1 MVLVDHLIH
10 FPTPTSHLL
19 TDRTPKS
26 LRQGQ
31 SLPRSERPK
40 YIAKKEEKADTYKS
54 GRPQSDLPRQLVKE
68 ATYQVQDSV
77 NQCVAGTF
85 TARLFAVDVPQSTAE
100 NGGKPFFAKQ
110 VFQFSVD
117 VVRLQQI
124 DGL

>member
-10 FPTPTSHLL
+10 FLTPTSHLL

-54 GRPQSDLPRQLVKE
+54 GRPQSELSRQLVKE
-68 ATYQVQDSV
+68 ATYQAQDSV

-85 TARLFAVDVPQSTAE
+85 KARLSAVDVPHQLLKME
-100 NGGKPFFAKQ
+100 GNLFLQKKP
-110 VFQFSVD
+110 
-117 VVRLQQI
+117 REMR
-124 DGL
+124 

>member
-40 YIAKKEEKADTYKS
+40 YIAKKEGKADTYKS
-54 GRPQSDLPRQLVKE
+54 GRPQSELSLQLVKE

-85 TARLFAVDVPQSTAE
+85 TANCRRTTSTAE
-100 NGGKPFFAKQ
+100 NGGKPFFAKKNTRNALKKKT
-110 VFQFSVD
+110 SR
-117 VVRLQQI
+117 VRI
-124 DGL
+124 TA